1 MNTLESEVR
10 QLGYQLAVRE
20 MRGENGFSYHQLR
33 KHHNH
38 LLVKLNRLNK
48 VA

>member
-1 MNTLESEVR
+1 MNVLESKVR
-10 QLGYQLAVRE
+10 ELGCQLAVRE
-20 MRGENGFSYHQLR
+20 MRGENRFAYHQLR
-33 KHHNH
+33 KHHNR

>member
-20 MRGENGFSYHQLR
+20 MRGDNGFAYHQLR
-33 KHHNH
+33 KHHDH
-38 LLVKLNRLNK
+38 LLVKLNRRNK

>member
-10 QLGYQLAVRE
+10 DLGYQLAVRE
-20 MRGENGFSYHQLR
+20 MRGENGYAYHQLR
-33 KHHNH
+33 KHHSY
-38 LLVKLNRLNK
+38 LLAKLNRLNK

>member
-10 QLGYQLAVRE
+10 DLGYQLAVRE

-33 KHHNH
+33 KHHGY
-38 LLVKLNRLNK
+38 LLAKLNRLNK

>member
-10 QLGYQLAVRE
+10 DLGYQLAVRE
-20 MRGENGFSYHQLR
+20 IRGDNGFAYHQLR
-33 KHHNH
+33 KHHNR
-38 LLVKLNRLNK
+38 LLTKLNRLNK